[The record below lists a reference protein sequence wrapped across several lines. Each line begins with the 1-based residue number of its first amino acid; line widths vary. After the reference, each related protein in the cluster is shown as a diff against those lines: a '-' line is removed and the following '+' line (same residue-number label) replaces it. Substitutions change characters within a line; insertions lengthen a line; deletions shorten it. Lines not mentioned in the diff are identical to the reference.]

1 MGSLPPPGAEP
12 PAAPSPPPVAAPYYG
27 QPAYSYGPRTN
38 SLAVASL
45 VSGILA
51 WVVCPLLAAVLA
63 VIFGHIARGQIR
75 QSGEAGGGL
84 AIAGLVLGYVNLA
97 GVLVVG
103 VFYVLLVGGVIIA
116 GLVGG
121 GGSTVSPSP

>member
-1 MGSLPPPGAEP
+1 MGSLPPPGAEL
-12 PAAPSPPPVAAPYYG
+12 PAAPSPPPVPAPYYG

-75 QSGEAGGGL
+75 HSGEAGGGL

-116 GLVGG
+116 GLLGG
-121 GGSTVSPSP
+121 GGSTLSPSP